1 MKRRKFTPVFV
12 FPIFLLFHAVIYGQ
26 NQQLLKFTDGQE
38 QAIVNNVSANIAS
51 IKITEEEFDATLT
64 SFGKANPLAG
74 ELLDKLKVKNKKIY
88 NQAKKITTSFNLTQD
103 GRKFYIRGFNSIDLL
118 QFRNGNIKVKCRI
131 LLIEIRSE
139 ENVSY
144 LPIIVEIRKL

>member
-1 MKRRKFTPVFV
+1 MKGRRFTPVFV
-12 FPIFLLFHAVIYGQ
+12 LPALLLFHALIYGQ
-26 NQQLLKFTDGQE
+26 NEQPLKFEDGQE
-38 QAIVNNVSANIAS
+38 RAVVNNVSAKIAS
-51 IKITEEEFDATLT
+51 IKIAEKEFDATLT
-64 SFGKANPLAG
+64 SFGKANALAG
-74 ELLDKLKVKNKKIY
+74 ELLDKLKVKNKRNY

>member
-1 MKRRKFTPVFV
+1 MKRRRLTLVFV
-12 FPIFLLFHAVIYGQ
+12 FPIFLLFHSLIYGQ
-26 NQQLLKFTDGQE
+26 NEQLLKFADGQE
-38 QAIVNNVSANIAS
+38 RAIVNNVSANIAS
-51 IKITEEEFDATLT
+51 IKITEKEFDATLT

-88 NQAKKITTSFNLTQD
+88 NQAKKITTSFNLTQP
-103 GRKFYIRGFNSIDLL
+103 GGKFYIRGFNSIDLL
-118 QFRNGNIKVKCRI
+118 KFRNSSIKVKCRI

-139 ENVSY
+139 ENVTY